1 MAHKTELRSFLEA
14 SGGLDGVD
22 DASSAFRAIDEAK
35 NKLDETLNGI
45 RSTHDFFTKTCEIPG
60 LTIERAGALNKVKE
74 VADQLAA
81 AKTAV
86 AALSYVDLADHWPA
100 DKATVE
106 DLTEYVE
113 PVETPVD
120 SPAVAGEDPAPA
132 PAPADDG
139 DDDGDDD

>member
-132 PAPADDG
+132 DDG

>member
-86 AALSYVDLADHWPA
+86 AALSYVDLAEHWPA

-106 DLTEYVE
+106 DLTEYVA

-132 PAPADDG
+132 PADDG
-139 DDDGDDD
+139 DDSGDDD

>member
-132 PAPADDG
+132 PADDG
-139 DDDGDDD
+139 DDSGDDD

>member
-22 DASSAFRAIDEAK
+22 DSTSAFRAIDEAK
-35 NKLDETLNGI
+35 NKLDETLNSI

-74 VADQLAA
+74 VADELAA
-81 AKTAV
+81 AQTAV

-100 DKATVE
+100 DKATVS
-106 DLTEYVE
+106 DLTEYVA
-113 PVETPVD
+113 PVVED
-120 SPAVAGEDPAPA
+120 SPAVAASGGGDVPAPD

-139 DDDGDDD
+139 GDD

>member
-35 NKLDETLNGI
+35 NKLDETLNSI

-60 LTIERAGALNKVKE
+60 LTVERAGALNKVKE
-74 VADQLAA
+74 VADGLAA
-81 AKTAV
+81 AQKAV
-86 AALSYVDLADHWPA
+86 KALSYVDLADHWPA
-100 DKATVE
+100 GKATVA
-106 DLTEYVE
+106 DLTDYVA
-113 PVETPVD
+113 PVVED
-120 SPAVAGEDPAPA
+120 SPAVAASGGGGAAPE

-139 DDDGDDD
+139 GGD